1 MGTDN
6 QVKGS
11 QSNRE
16 QIMAKNKNKNESAIL
31 RYDILVLKRRGV
43 TRDLPS
49 GTESLQWV
57 TNTATLISGEHDAI
71 VVDTF
76 ATIDQN
82 QQLVD
87 WITKSGKNLTTI
99 YITHAHGD
107 HSFGIKILLDRF
119 PNARAVAVSAV
130 VKAMQT
136 QIDPNYIKNFWNKL
150 FPDQIPEALIVPE
163 ALESNEFELE
173 GHKLVVLDNGFTD
186 TEYSTSLYVPSI
198 GLVVA
203 GDAVYNGIHPYMAET
218 SEQSRLDWIAA
229 LDRIEGL
236 KPRAVVA
243 GHKNPVNDD
252 NPQHVGAT
260 QKYIRDFNHLNHQT
274 TTVREL
280 YDKML
285 ALYPDRANPGSLW
298 SSAKALKA

>member
-1 MGTDN
+1 
-6 QVKGS
+6 
-11 QSNRE
+11 
-16 QIMAKNKNKNESAIL
+16 MAKNNNESAIL
-31 RYDILVLKRRGV
+31 RYDILVLKRRAL

-57 TNTATLISGEHDAI
+57 TNTATLNYGKHDAV

-87 WITKSGKNLTTI
+87 WITKGGKNLTTI

-119 PNARAVAVSAV
+119 PSARAVAVSAV

-136 QIDPNYIKNFWNKL
+136 QIDPNYIKNFQNKL

-203 GDAVYNGIHPYMAET
+203 GDAVYNGIHPYMPET
-218 SEQSRLDWIAA
+218 TEQSRLNWIAA

-236 KPRAVVA
+236 KPHAVVA
-243 GHKNPVNDD
+243 GHKNPANDD
-252 NPQHVGAT
+252 NPQHIGAT
-260 QKYIRDFNHLNHQT
+260 RKYIRDFNRLNLQT

-280 YDKML
+280 YDNML
-285 ALYPDRANPGSLW
+285 AVYPDRANPGSLW
-298 SSAKALKA
+298 SSARAVKQ

>member
-1 MGTDN
+1 MA
-6 QVKGS
+6 KGS
-11 QSNRE
+11 
-16 QIMAKNKNKNESAIL
+16 AIPG
-31 RYDILVLKRRGV
+31 YDVLVLKRRGV

-57 TNTATLISGEHDAI
+57 TNTATLIYGEHDAV

-107 HSFGIKILLDRF
+107 HSFGIKILLDHF
-119 PNARAVAVSAV
+119 PNAGALAASAV

-136 QIDPNYIKNFWNKL
+136 QIDPNFIKNFWNKL
-150 FPDQIPEALIVPE
+150 FPDQIPEPLIVPE
-163 ALESNEFELE
+163 SLESNEFELE

-198 GLVVA
+198 GLVAA
-203 GDAVYNGIHPYMAET
+203 GDAVYNNIHPYMSET
-218 SEQSRLDWIAA
+218 TEQSRLNWIAA
-229 LDRIEGL
+229 LDRIGGL
-236 KPRAVVA
+236 KPHAVVA
-243 GHKNPVNDD
+243 GHKNPANDD
-252 NPQHVGAT
+252 NPQHIGAT
-260 QKYIRDFNHLNHQT
+260 QKYIRDFNRLNHQT

-298 SSAKALKA
+298 SSASAVKQ

>member
-1 MGTDN
+1 MAEN
-6 QVKGS
+6 KS
-11 QSNRE
+11 QN
-16 QIMAKNKNKNESAIL
+16 AIL
-31 RYDILVLKRRGV
+31 RYDVLVLNRRGV
-43 TRDLPS
+43 TRNLPP

-57 TNTATLISGEHDAI
+57 TNTATLIYGEHDAV

-107 HSFGIKILLDRF
+107 HSFGIKILQDRF
-119 PNARAVAVSAV
+119 PNARAVAVSDV

-136 QIDPNYIKNFWNKL
+136 QIDPNFIKNHWTKL
-150 FPDQIPEALIVPE
+150 FPDQISQPLIVPE

-186 TEYSTSLYVPSI
+186 TQYSTSLYVPSI

-203 GDAVYNGIHPYMAET
+203 GDAVYNGIHPYMPKT
-218 SEQSRLDWIAA
+218 TKQSRLNWIAA
-229 LDRIEGL
+229 LDRIEEL
-236 KPRAVVA
+236 KPYAVVA
-243 GHKNPVNDD
+243 GHKNPANDD
-252 NPQHVGAT
+252 NPQHIGAT
-260 QKYIRDFNHLNHQT
+260 RKYIRDFNCLNHQT
-274 TTVREL
+274 TTIREL
-280 YDKML
+280 YNKTL
-285 ALYPDRANPGSLW
+285 TLYPDRANPGSLW
-298 SSAKALKA
+298 SSASAVKQ

>member
-1 MGTDN
+1 MYPLGTRF
-6 QVKGS
+6 GC
-11 QSNRE
+11 E
-16 QIMAKNKNKNESAIL
+16 
-31 RYDILVLKRRGV
+31 
-43 TRDLPS
+43 
-49 GTESLQWV
+49 
-57 TNTATLISGEHDAI
+57 
-71 VVDTF
+71 
-76 ATIDQN
+76 
-82 QQLVD
+82 
-87 WITKSGKNLTTI
+87 NLTTI

-186 TEYSTSLYVPSI
+186 TEYSTSLYVPSMS
-198 GLVVA
+198 LVVA
-203 GDAVYNGIHPYMAET
+203 GDAVYNSIHPYMLET
-218 SEQSRLDWIAA
+218 TEQSRLNWIAA

-236 KPRAVVA
+236 KPHAVVA
-243 GHKNPVNDD
+243 GHKNPANDD
-252 NPQHVGAT
+252 NPQHIGAT
-260 QKYIRDFNHLNHQT
+260 RKYIRYFNRLNHQT

-280 YDKML
+280 YDNML
-285 ALYPDRANPGSLW
+285 AVYPDRANPGSLW
-298 SSAKALKA
+298 RSARAVKQ

>member
-1 MGTDN
+1 
-6 QVKGS
+6 
-11 QSNRE
+11 
-16 QIMAKNKNKNESAIL
+16 MAKNKNESTIPG
-31 RYDILVLKRRGV
+31 YDVLILKRRGV

-57 TNTATLISGEHDAI
+57 TNTATLIYGKHDAV

-119 PNARAVAVSAV
+119 PNARAVAVSSV

-150 FPDQIPEALIVPE
+150 FPDQIPEPLIVPE
-163 ALESNEFELE
+163 VLESNEFELE

-203 GDAVYNGIHPYMAET
+203 GDAVYNSIHPYMSET
-218 SEQSRLDWIAA
+218 SEQSRLNWIAA
-229 LDRIEGL
+229 LECSCCR
-236 KPRAVVA
+236 
-243 GHKNPVNDD
+243 
-252 NPQHVGAT
+252 PQESC
-260 QKYIRDFNHLNHQT
+260 K
-274 TTVREL
+274 
-280 YDKML
+280 
-285 ALYPDRANPGSLW
+285 
-298 SSAKALKA
+298 

>member
-1 MGTDN
+1 
-6 QVKGS
+6 
-11 QSNRE
+11 
-16 QIMAKNKNKNESAIL
+16 MAKNKNESTIPGSDVL
-31 RYDILVLKRRGV
+31 ILKRRGV

-57 TNTATLISGEHDAI
+57 TNTATLIYGKHDAV

-136 QIDPNYIKNFWNKL
+136 QIDPNYIKNFW
-150 FPDQIPEALIVPE
+150 PELA
-163 ALESNEFELE
+163 A
-173 GHKLVVLDNGFTD
+173 FTD
-186 TEYSTSLYVPSI
+186 ASV
-198 GLVVA
+198 
-203 GDAVYNGIHPYMAET
+203 
-218 SEQSRLDWIAA
+218 
-229 LDRIEGL
+229 
-236 KPRAVVA
+236 
-243 GHKNPVNDD
+243 
-252 NPQHVGAT
+252 
-260 QKYIRDFNHLNHQT
+260 
-274 TTVREL
+274 
-280 YDKML
+280 
-285 ALYPDRANPGSLW
+285 
-298 SSAKALKA
+298 

>member
-1 MGTDN
+1 M
-6 QVKGS
+6 V
-11 QSNRE
+11 
-16 QIMAKNKNKNESAIL
+16 KNKNESAIL

-43 TRDLPS
+43 TRDLPPC
-49 GTESLQWV
+49 TESLQWV
-57 TNTATLISGEHDAI
+57 SNKATLIYGEHDAV

-87 WITKSGKNLTTI
+87 WITKSGKNLTTV

-107 HSFGIKILLDRF
+107 HSFGIKILLDHF

-186 TEYSTSLYVPSI
+186 TEYSTSLYVPSS

-203 GDAVYNGIHPYMAET
+203 GDAVYNSIHPYMAET
-218 SEQSRLDWIAA
+218 TEQSRLNWIAA

-236 KPRAVVA
+236 KPHAVVA
-243 GHKNPVNDD
+243 GHKNPSNDD
-252 NPQHVGAT
+252 NPQHIGAT
-260 QKYIRDFNHLNHQT
+260 RKYIRDFNRLNHQT

-280 YDKML
+280 YDNML

-298 SSAKALKA
+298 SSARAVKQ

>member
-1 MGTDN
+1 MT
-6 QVKGS
+6 KGS
-11 QSNRE
+11 
-16 QIMAKNKNKNESAIL
+16 AIPE
-31 RYDILVLKRRGV
+31 YDVLVLKRRGV

-57 TNTATLISGEHDAI
+57 TNTATLIYGEHDAV

-107 HSFGIKILLDRF
+107 HSFGIKILLDHF
-119 PNARAVAVSAV
+119 PNAGALAASAV

-136 QIDPNYIKNFWNKL
+136 QIDPNFIKNFWNKL
-150 FPDQIPEALIVPE
+150 FPDQIPEPLIVPE
-163 ALESNEFELE
+163 SLESNEFELE

-198 GLVVA
+198 GLVAA
-203 GDAVYNGIHPYMAET
+203 GDAVYNNIHPYNRT
-218 SEQSRLDWIAA
+218 
-229 LDRIEGL
+229 
-236 KPRAVVA
+236 KP
-243 GHKNPVNDD
+243 
-252 NPQHVGAT
+252 T
-260 QKYIRDFNHLNHQT
+260 
-274 TTVREL
+274 
-280 YDKML
+280 
-285 ALYPDRANPGSLW
+285 
-298 SSAKALKA
+298 

>member
-1 MGTDN
+1 
-6 QVKGS
+6 
-11 QSNRE
+11 
-16 QIMAKNKNKNESAIL
+16 MAKNKNESAIL
-31 RYDILVLKRRGV
+31 RYDIMVLKRRGV
-43 TRDLPS
+43 TRDLPP
-49 GTESLQWV
+49 GNESLQWV
-57 TNTATLISGEHDAI
+57 TNTATLIYGEQDAV

-76 ATIDQN
+76 ATIHQN
-82 QQLVD
+82 QQLED
-87 WITKSGKNLTTI
+87 WIIKSGKNLTTI

-107 HSFGIKILLDRF
+107 HSFGLKILLDRF

-173 GHKLVVLDNGFTD
+173 GHKLVVIDNGFTD
-186 TEYSTSLYVPSI
+186 TQYSTSLYVPST

-203 GDAVYNGIHPYMAET
+203 GDAVYNGTHPYMSET
-218 SEQSRLDWIAA
+218 TEPSRLNWIAA

-236 KPRAVVA
+236 KPHAVVA
-243 GHKNPVNDD
+243 GHKNPANDD
-252 NPQHVGAT
+252 NPQHIGAT
-260 QKYIRDFNHLNHQT
+260 RKYILDFNRLNHQT

-285 ALYPDRANPGSLW
+285 AVYPDRANPGSLW
-298 SSAKALKA
+298 SSARAVKQ

>member
-87 WITKSGKNLTTI
+87 WITKSGKNLATI

-107 HSFGIKILLDRF
+107 HSFGIKILLDHF

-150 FPDQIPEALIVPE
+150 FPDQIPEPLFVPE
-163 ALESNEFELE
+163 ALESNELE
-173 GHKLVVLDNGFTD
+173 GSKLVVLDNGFTD

-218 SEQSRLDWIAA
+218 SEQSRLNWIAA

-252 NPQHVGAT
+252 NTQHVGAT

-274 TTVREL
+274 TTILDL

-285 ALYPDRANPGSLW
+285 ALYPDHANPGSLW

>member
-1 MGTDN
+1 M
-6 QVKGS
+6 V
-11 QSNRE
+11 
-16 QIMAKNKNKNESAIL
+16 KNKNESAIL
-31 RYDILVLKRRGV
+31 RYDVLVLKRRGL

-57 TNTATLISGEHDAI
+57 ANTATLIYGEHDAV

-76 ATIDQN
+76 ATIDQK
-82 QQLVD
+82 D
-87 WITKSGKNLTTI
+87 WITKSDKNLTTV

-107 HSFGIKILLDRF
+107 HSFGIKILRDRF

-150 FPDQIPEALIVPE
+150 FPDQIPEPLIVPE
-163 ALESNEFELE
+163 ALESNESELE
-173 GHKLVVLDNGFTD
+173 GNKLVVLDNGFTD
-186 TEYSTSLYVPSI
+186 TEYSTSLYIPSI

-203 GDAVYNGIHPYMAET
+203 GDAVYNGIHPYMSET
-218 SEQSRLDWIAA
+218 SEQSRLNWIAA

-236 KPRAVVA
+236 KPQAVVA
-243 GHKNPVNDD
+243 GHKNPANDD

-260 QKYIRDFNHLNHQT
+260 RKYIRDFNRLNLQT
-274 TTVREL
+274 TNHTGPL
-280 YDKML
+280 
-285 ALYPDRANPGSLW
+285 
-298 SSAKALKA
+298 

>member
-1 MGTDN
+1 MA
-6 QVKGS
+6 KGS
-11 QSNRE
+11 
-16 QIMAKNKNKNESAIL
+16 AIPG
-31 RYDILVLKRRGV
+31 YDVLVLKRRGV

-57 TNTATLISGEHDAI
+57 TNTATLIYGEHDAV

-107 HSFGIKILLDRF
+107 HSFGIKILLDHF
-119 PNARAVAVSAV
+119 PNAGALAASAV

-150 FPDQIPEALIVPE
+150 FPDQIPEPLIVPE
-163 ALESNEFELE
+163 SLESNEFELE

-198 GLVVA
+198 GLVAA
-203 GDAVYNGIHPYMAET
+203 GDAVYNNIHPYMSET
-218 SEQSRLDWIAA
+218 TEQSRLNWIAA
-229 LDRIEGL
+229 LDRIGGL
-236 KPRAVVA
+236 KPHAVVA
-243 GHKNPVNDD
+243 GHKNPANDD
-252 NPQHVGAT
+252 NPQHIGAT
-260 QKYIRDFNHLNHQT
+260 QKYIRDFNRLNHQT

-298 SSAKALKA
+298 SSASAVKQ

>member
-1 MGTDN
+1 M
-6 QVKGS
+6 V
-11 QSNRE
+11 
-16 QIMAKNKNKNESAIL
+16 KNKNESAIL

-57 TNTATLISGEHDAI
+57 ANTATLIYGEHDAV

-82 QQLVD
+82 RQLAD

-119 PNARAVAVSAV
+119 PNARAVAAPAV
-130 VKAMQT
+130 AKAMHT
-136 QIDPNYIKNFWNKL
+136 QIDPDYLKNFWETR
-150 FPDQIPEALIVPE
+150 FPEQIPEPLVVPE
-163 ALESNEFELE
+163 ALDSNEFELE
-173 GHKLVVLDNGFTD
+173 GQKLVVIDDGFTD
-186 TEYSTSLYVPSI
+186 TDHSTSLYVPSI

-203 GDAVYNGIHPYMAET
+203 GDAVYNGIHPYMTET
-218 SEQSRLDWIAA
+218 SEQSRLNWIAA
-229 LDRIEGL
+229 LERIEAL

-243 GHKNPVNDD
+243 GHKHPENSNS
-252 NPQHVGAT
+252 PQHIAAT
-260 QKYIRDFNHLNHQT
+260 QHYIRDFNRLNHET
-274 TTVREL
+274 TTTREL

-285 ALYPDRANPGSLW
+285 SLYPDRANPGSLW
-298 SSAKALKA
+298 GSAKAAKAE

>member
-1 MGTDN
+1 
-6 QVKGS
+6 
-11 QSNRE
+11 
-16 QIMAKNKNKNESAIL
+16 MAKNKNESAIL
-31 RYDILVLKRRGV
+31 RYDILVLKRRGL

-57 TNTATLISGEHDAI
+57 TNTATLIYGEHDAV

-87 WITKSGKNLTTI
+87 WISKSGKNLTTI

-119 PNARAVAVSAV
+119 PNARAIAAPAV

-163 ALESNEFELE
+163 ALESNELELE

-203 GDAVYNGIHPYMAET
+203 GDAVYNGIHPYMPET
-218 SEQSRLDWIAA
+218 TEQSRLNWIAA

-236 KPRAVVA
+236 KPHAVVA
-243 GHKNPVNDD
+243 GHKNPANDD
-252 NPQHVGAT
+252 NPQHIGAT
-260 QKYIRDFNHLNHQT
+260 RKYIRDFNRLNHQT
-274 TTVREL
+274 TTVRER
-280 YDKML
+280 YDNML
-285 ALYPDRANPGSLW
+285 AVYPDRANPGSLW
-298 SSAKALKA
+298 SSARAVKQ

>member
-1 MGTDN
+1 
-6 QVKGS
+6 
-11 QSNRE
+11 
-16 QIMAKNKNKNESAIL
+16 MAKNKNESAIL
-31 RYDILVLKRRGV
+31 RYDVLVLKRRGL

-57 TNTATLISGEHDAI
+57 ANTATLIYGKHDAV

-82 QQLVD
+82 RQLVD

-119 PNARAVAVSAV
+119 SNARAVAAPSV
-130 VKAMQT
+130 VKAMKA
-136 QIDPNYIKNFWNKL
+136 QIDPDYIEKFWNKL

-173 GHKLVVLDNGFTD
+173 GNKLVILDNGYTD

-198 GLVVA
+198 GLIVA
-203 GDAVYNGIHPYMAET
+203 GDAVYNNIHPYMGET
-218 SEQSRLDWIAA
+218 TEQSRLNWIAA

-236 KPRAVVA
+236 KPHAVVA
-243 GHKNPVNDD
+243 GHKNPANDD
-252 NPQHVGAT
+252 NAQHIGAT
-260 QKYIRDFNHLNHQT
+260 RKYILDFNRLIHET
-274 TTVREL
+274 TTIREL

-298 SSAKALKA
+298 SSAKAAKA